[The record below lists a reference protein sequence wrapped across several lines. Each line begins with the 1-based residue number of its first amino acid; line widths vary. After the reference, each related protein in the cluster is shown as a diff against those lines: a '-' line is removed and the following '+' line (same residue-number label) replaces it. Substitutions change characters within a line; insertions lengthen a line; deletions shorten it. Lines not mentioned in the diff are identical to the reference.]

1 MAEMSEWEV
10 AVQAARSRKGED
22 IVVLDIANISS
33 FTDTFVICVG
43 TNSRQNQAIS
53 DAIEMALKKEGVR
66 PIGIEGH
73 RNAEWIL
80 MDYGDFVVHIFSEES
95 RRFYDLERLWRNAPR
110 LPIPEAAEP
119 AAARTVSARTLYRG
133 ERRQESRGRR

>member
-22 IVVLDIANISS
+22 IVVLDIAKISS

-110 LPIPEAAEP
+110 LPIPEAA
-119 AAARTVSARTLYRG
+119 
-133 ERRQESRGRR
+133 

>member
-22 IVVLDIANISS
+22 IVVLDIAKISS
-33 FTDTFVICVG
+33 FTDTFVICAG
-43 TNSRQNQAIS
+43 TNTRQNQAIS

-80 MDYGDFVVHIFSEES
+80 MDYGDFVVHIFSEKS

-110 LPIPEAAEP
+110 LPIPEAA
-119 AAARTVSARTLYRG
+119 
-133 ERRQESRGRR
+133 